1 MKIILPMAGNGSRF
15 FEAGYDK
22 LKPLIDIKGK
32 PMFVRVLDNIL
43 YGTDIHIIIRK
54 DHVDEYKLDQLIR
67 EACPEAKIYVLD
79 KSTEGAAC
87 TVMHAIDQNKTDGF
101 LVANCDQLMVW
112 EKQKFIADIF
122 ANPLS
127 DEGTIF
133 TFTPNHNKP
142 IHSYVTTDDHGYVT
156 ELAEKKMISN
166 IATVGVYHFGSQKKF
181 AEGVKMMMEENDRT
195 NGEFYLAP
203 VYNYLIDPIKTFHV
217 KKFIG
222 LGTPEELED
231 LKQSEWWNKLDK
243 I

>member
-1 MKIILPMAGNGSRF
+1 MPMAGNGQRF
-15 FEAGYDK
+15 FDAGYN
-22 LKPLIDIKGK
+22 LPKPLIDIKGK
-32 PMFVRVLDNIL
+32 PMFIRVVDNLGLDNVELTCIVRQDHVNE
-43 YGTDIHIIIRK
+43 YDIDKRIMEHINANIIIAPG
-54 DHVDEYKLDQLIR
+54 L
-67 EACPEAKIYVLD
+67 
-79 KSTEGAAC
+79 TEGAAC

-203 VYNYLIDPIKTFHV
+203 VYNYLMDPIKTFHV
-217 KKFIG
+217 EKFIG

-231 LKQSEWWNKLDK
+231 LKQSEWWDKLDR

>member
-1 MKIILPMAGNGSRF
+1 
-15 FEAGYDK
+15 
-22 LKPLIDIKGK
+22 
-32 PMFVRVLDNIL
+32 
-43 YGTDIHIIIRK
+43 
-54 DHVDEYKLDQLIR
+54 
-67 EACPEAKIYVLD
+67 
-79 KSTEGAAC
+79 
-87 TVMHAIDQNKTDGF
+87 MHAIDQNKTDGF

-181 AEGVKMMMEENDRT
+181 AEGVKMMMEEDDRT

-203 VYNYLIDPIKTFHV
+203 VYNYLMDPIKTFHV
-217 KKFIG
+217 EKFIG

-231 LKQSEWWNKLDK
+231 LKQSEWWDKLDR